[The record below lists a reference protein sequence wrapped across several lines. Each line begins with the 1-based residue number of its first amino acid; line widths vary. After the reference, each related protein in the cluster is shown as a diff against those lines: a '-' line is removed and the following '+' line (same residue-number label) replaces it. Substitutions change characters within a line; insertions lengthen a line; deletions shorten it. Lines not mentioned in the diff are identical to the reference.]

1 MKERERVI
9 VTGLVALMVLVWLP
23 FTAHQ
28 SPRFAG
34 SLLGGLFAV
43 TGTVLMLLPL
53 AYVFVKRSRTLRTRV
68 TRYVKMRTLLTWHI
82 YAGVLGPILVVI
94 HTGHKFESQ
103 LGIALTSMVL
113 LVVLSGFVGR
123 YLMKQLGTELR
134 EKKATLKELQA
145 RYATLLRE
153 PDFAAR
159 AADYSKPSWRVTLAT
174 ALVGSSAGELSPAQT
189 LTRVATA
196 TADLEYAVRTHETF
210 KLWFGRWL
218 RFHIVISFALYGLLA
233 LHVWGAIHFGLRWF
247 E

>member
-9 VTGLVALMVLVWLP
+9 VTGLVVLMVLVWLP
-23 FTAHQ
+23 FAVHQ

-43 TGTVLMLLPL
+43 TGTALMLLPL
-53 AYVFVKRSRTLRTRV
+53 AYVFVKRNRTLRTRV
-68 TRYVKMRTLLTWHI
+68 TRYITMRTLLTWHI

-94 HTGHKFESQ
+94 HTGHKFESP

-123 YLMKQLGTELR
+123 YLMKHIRTELK
-134 EKKATLKELQA
+134 EKKTTLKELQA
-145 RYATLLRE
+145 RYATLLKNPE
-153 PDFAAR
+153 FAAS
-159 AADYSKPSWRVTLAT
+159 AADNVKPRWRTALAT
-174 ALVGSSAGELSPAQT
+174 ALLGSSAALSPTQT
-189 LTRVATA
+189 LARVATA
-196 TADLEYAVRTHETF
+196 SADLEYAVRTHEAF

-218 RFHIVISFALYGLLA
+218 RFHIVISFVLYALLA
-233 LHVWGAIHFGLRWF
+233 LHVWAAIHFGLRWF